1 MLKTLYTRLSLGL
14 FLLLLAVGLLY
25 TFISLYSLRGY
36 SASVSQALH
45 QDLAQTLVSDR
56 NLVSDGGLNPG
67 ALEELF
73 SLYMAINP
81 SIEIYL
87 LDLDGAILS
96 YSANPTQIKRNHVS
110 LTPIHQ
116 LIEDRSL
123 YPLLGDDPRSHDRQK
138 VFSVT
143 PVPSTDNPQG
153 YLYVVLRGEQYDAAE
168 TMARGGKV
176 LEMSAWALLV
186 SLAVA
191 MVGGLAIFH
200 LLTRRLR
207 SLTRLVA
214 EFENSD
220 KRQPLPSHHPSAL
233 QHSHPSEASVAH
245 FSNTR
250 WRNKQPVVRDEID
263 YLGASFD
270 DMARRIASQIEQLK
284 EKDAQRRQLIAQVS
298 HDLRTPLASM
308 QGYIE
313 SLQLRR
319 DRLSPEEQDRF
330 LTIALK
336 EGRRL
341 SRLVDELFELAAL
354 EAREKQPVPEPFP
367 LAELVHDVVQKHR
380 PAAYESQLTL
390 SLSGDPELPL
400 AYADLAMTERV
411 LDNLISNAIAYSPAG
426 SGINVVVGQTGGEPE
441 VCVKDS
447 GPGIAEQDLPHIF
460 EPFYRGDASGDSG
473 HAGLGLAIA
482 RRIMMLQGG
491 DIRVEN
497 LATGGAC
504 FCIRLPVKA
513 AFSPGVINT

>member
-87 LDLDGAILS
+87 LDLDGTILS
-96 YSANPTQIKRNHVS
+96 YSANPAQIKRNHVS

-116 LIEDRSL
+116 LLADKSL

-143 PVPSTDNPQG
+143 PVPSADNPQG

-191 MVGGLAIFH
+191 MIGGLAIFH

-207 SLTRLVA
+207 SLARLVA

-220 KRQPLPSHHPSAL
+220 MRQPLH
-233 QHSHPSEASVAH
+233 HPSEANVAH
-245 FSNTR
+245 FSHTR
-250 WRNKQPVVRDEID
+250 WRNKRPVVRDEID

-313 SLQLRR
+313 SLKLRR
-319 DRLSPEEQDRF
+319 DRLTPEEQDHF
-330 LTIALK
+330 LAIALK

-354 EAREKQPVPEPFP
+354 EAREKQPAPEPFP

-380 PAAYESQLTL
+380 PAAHESQLTL
-390 SLSGDPELPL
+390 TLSGNPELPI

-447 GPGIAEQDLPHIF
+447 GPGIAEQDLEHIF
-460 EPFYRGDASGDSG
+460 EPFYRGDASGGAG

-497 LATGGAC
+497 QATGGAC
-504 FCIRLPVKA
+504 FCIRLPVKGA
-513 AFSPGVINT
+513 QSPSVINT